1 MFSYKAR
8 LLVDGKEVEA
18 TLGKQVRQ
26 EDVEVL
32 SVLDPSGT
40 QVGRS
45 AEVKLY
51 TLLSFLYLPV
61 TLMSLDTFL
70 FLLLLL
76 VNFGKTI
83 LIVL

>member
-1 MFSYKAR
+1 MIDEKNLKQKNSWHCTFKYSMFSYKAR

-40 QVGRS
+40 QVG
-45 AEVKLY
+45 
-51 TLLSFLYLPV
+51 T
-61 TLMSLDTFL
+61 
-70 FLLLLL
+70 
-76 VNFGKTI
+76 
-83 LIVL
+83 